1 MSTITNYHYT
11 MTTLTTSAEITQ
23 EMFIKGCVAGRRD
36 AQERLY
42 NYYSPKMFGICLR
55 YAENYQSGED
65 ILQEGFIKV
74 FNNIDKF
81 RGEGSLEGW
90 IKRIFINTAIQHH
103 RNLKKHGRHAELE
116 EVRFEQVKEVAVDN
130 MATQDLLQLI
140 QQLAPGYR
148 AVFNLYVIEGYSHK
162 EIADKLNIAEGTSK
176 SQLSR
181 ARELLQKMIQA
192 NEI

>member
-1 MSTITNYHYT
+1 
-11 MTTLTTSAEITQ
+11 MTALTTSAEFTQ
-23 EMFIKGCVAGRRD
+23 EMLIKGCVAGRRD
-36 AQERLY
+36 AQEMLY

-65 ILQEGFIKV
+65 ILHEGFIKV